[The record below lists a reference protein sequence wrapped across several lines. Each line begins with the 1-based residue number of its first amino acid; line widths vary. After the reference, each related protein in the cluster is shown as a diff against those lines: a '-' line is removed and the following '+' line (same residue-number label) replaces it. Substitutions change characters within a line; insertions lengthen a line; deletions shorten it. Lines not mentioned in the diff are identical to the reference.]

1 MFMLLPTVPCVPTN
15 VSVVNDCHNDSAV
28 VSWSGSRGAV
38 QYLVTANSSYGSVS
52 WQTSDLS
59 HSLDNLTC
67 GICYT
72 VQVVA
77 MDDSCSSVPSQAVM
91 FNSGKRRTT
100 HEETVILLTDTVS
113 YTSS

>member
-15 VSVVNDCHNDSAV
+15 VSVVNDCHNNSAV
-28 VSWSGSRGAV
+28 VSWSASRGAV
-38 QYLVTANSSYGSVS
+38 QYLVTANSSYGNVS

-91 FNSGKRRTT
+91 FNSGKRRRT